1 MKMPTP
7 QATTENSS
15 AKDELINLFN
25 NWGKASFSQSLEG
38 LASLEFY
45 KKVLG
50 RIAAGEDLSDELP
63 ELKKLSPTEVIRVVQ
78 ALIERTD
85 SEVRKA
91 WELKPNISS
100 LFDLTVRQHKDDIS
114 QLPCFD
120 IQYQATV
127 VEGLVTVR
135 MTSWRRN
142 LTVEVEAD
150 DAAAFVV
157 MKKLVMA
164 SMKN

>member
-1 MKMPTP
+1 MAMP

-15 AKDELINLFN
+15 AKNELINLFN

-45 KKVLG
+45 KKVLF
-50 RIAAGEDLSDELP
+50 RIAAEEDLSDELP
-63 ELKKLSPTEVIRVVQ
+63 ELKKLSSADAINAVQ
-78 ALIERTD
+78 ALIEQTD

-127 VEGLVTVR
+127 VEGVVTVR

-142 LTVEVEAD
+142 LRVDVQAD

-157 MKKLVMA
+157 LKKIVMA
-164 SMKN
+164 SIKD